1 MDQPDYLPIS
11 MLNQLEYCERRFWYM
26 FVQGEMEINAPVLE
40 GTMQHERAH
49 TAGTERTHDDVTRR
63 RVYVYSQKLRL
74 VGFVDLVEEID
85 DEIHPVEYKRGKMG
99 RWLNDHIQ
107 LCAQAMCLEEK
118 LGVTIEQGNI
128 FYFRSRRRVTVEF
141 TPELRQR
148 TLAAIDRAYELLARG
163 QIPPPIDNQRKC
175 NDCSLEPIC
184 LPREVSRLIVQ
195 SGGRV
200 VRRFGASRPTNN
212 ATK

>member
-26 FVQGEMEINAPVLE
+26 FVQNEMAINAPVLE
-40 GTMQHERAH
+40 GTYQHERAH
-49 TAGTERTHDDVTRR
+49 TAGTERTADGTTRR

-74 VGFVDLVEEID
+74 VGFVDLVEETD
-85 DEIHPVEYKRGKMG
+85 GDVYPVEYKRGKMG

-118 LGVTIEQGNI
+118 LETTIEEGHI

-141 TPELRQR
+141 TPDLRQR
-148 TLAAIDRAYELLARG
+148 TLAAIDRAFELLERG
-163 QIPPPIDNQRKC
+163 EIPPPIDNRRKC

-184 LPREVSRLIVQ
+184 LPREVSRL
-195 SGGRV
+195 
-200 VRRFGASRPTNN
+200 VR
-212 ATK
+212 